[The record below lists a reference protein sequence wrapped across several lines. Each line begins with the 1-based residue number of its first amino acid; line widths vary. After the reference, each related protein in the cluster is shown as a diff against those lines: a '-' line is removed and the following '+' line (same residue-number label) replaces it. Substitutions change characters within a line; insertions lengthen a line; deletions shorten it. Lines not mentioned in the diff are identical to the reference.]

1 MYQLQSKK
9 WVPIFKE
16 ISFDYHFANVL
27 VYHWLWILMIVIL
40 NIFLFD
46 ILKRNIIL
54 MIKNIYTFK
63 LLEMFQVN
71 ENNTYSYKIKH
82 GSLNVSFA
90 SSHALQHVS
99 DKWVIVSWSDT
110 ERKCEHSNIYYNF
123 SWIDI

>member
-1 MYQLQSKK
+1 MYQLQRKK

-16 ISFDYHFANVL
+16 ISFDYDVANVL

-99 DKWVIVSWSDT
+99 DKWVIVSWSDM
-110 ERKCEHSNIYYNF
+110 ERKCEHSNIY
-123 SWIDI
+123 